1 MAKYSMVVQSKA
13 VDGRDDD
20 YNTWYDNQHFGDI
33 CAIPGVTGGRRLE
46 QVMTVAGEPGLKYL
60 AIYDIERSD
69 DREFVGRVYG
79 TEFRGAVGL
88 RYGLLKIVLA
98 NSPLDVVLKGS
109 EILEELE
116 LLASGAS
123 LGVVRQSEKDRTA
136 YVIRSAA
143 GERVVQLGSS
153 DARLEHDGSVLRF
166 GLQIDLARIPNFL
179 AIFSRKA
186 QANPNVVFEPRI
198 PFPDA
203 ALMMALVLSVRMIY
217 RRFDFNNT

>member
-1 MAKYSMVVQSKA
+1 MHPMVPSLYNSLLKEEAFGKA
-13 VDGRDDD
+13 SRSLDKLIARELRRYRFPIDPAVW
-20 YNTWYDNQHFGDI
+20 T
-33 CAIPGVTGGRRLE
+33 RRLSLSFPR
-46 QVMTVAGEPGLKYL
+46 QVGV

-166 GLQIDLARIPNFL
+166 GLQLDLARIPNFL